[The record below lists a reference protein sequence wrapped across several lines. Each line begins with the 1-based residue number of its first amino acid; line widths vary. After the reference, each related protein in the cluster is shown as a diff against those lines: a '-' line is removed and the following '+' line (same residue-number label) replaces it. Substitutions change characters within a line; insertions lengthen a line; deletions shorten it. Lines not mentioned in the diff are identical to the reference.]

1 VHRKSVFLSAAI
13 LWTILVTYLSLAVI
27 SVPEVSLKFFKNQD
41 KIVHFTFY
49 FVFTLLWFES
59 VKQINNNKKRLLVVI
74 CTAIF
79 FGIVMELC
87 QGFFTNY
94 RSPDI
99 WDVLANSLGAILAGL
114 LINRFRLKKT

>member
-1 VHRKSVFLSAAI
+1 MHRKPVFLSAAI

-59 VKQINNNKKRLLVVI
+59 VKQINNNKKRLFAVI
-74 CTAIF
+74 STAIF

-87 QGFFTNY
+87 QNFFTNY